1 MFIHK
6 LVFEQ
11 GEQMFT
17 IQNAL
22 FYKQMYA
29 CVSEVFE
36 SASTGWID
44 GYVCIAWTPISNL
57 VITGQESS
65 VTQEKEIDVLD

>member
-1 MFIHK
+1 MNKSLPSNVKDSF
-6 LVFEQ
+6 Q
-11 GEQMFT
+11 S
-17 IQNAL
+17 AL

>member
-1 MFIHK
+1 MVNKSLPSKVKDF
-6 LVFEQ
+6 F
-11 GEQMFT
+11 
-17 IQNAL
+17 QNAL

-65 VTQEKEIDVLD
+65 VTQGKEIDVLDWR